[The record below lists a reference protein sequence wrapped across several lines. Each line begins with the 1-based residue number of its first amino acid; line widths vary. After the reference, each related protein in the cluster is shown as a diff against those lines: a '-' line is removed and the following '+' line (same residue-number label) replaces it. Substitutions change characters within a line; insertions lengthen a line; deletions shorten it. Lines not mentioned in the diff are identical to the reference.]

1 MSAEEQQ
8 GAPSEDELR
17 AAYERELSRL
27 TSTDVIAQ
35 SAVSLLNVA
44 ALRLRGGEGGAGRDL
59 GQVRDAIDAAS
70 ALLGILDRTMPGES
84 RPLRDAL
91 SQLQLAY
98 AAEVR
103 AAGAGAA
110 AEGPGARSEE
120 PAGPAPDAPMSA
132 PPTAAQESEGEQGR
146 RPGPAES
153 SGRLWVPG
161 R

>member
-1 MSAEEQQ
+1 MSAQEQQ
-8 GAPSEDELR
+8 GPPSEEELR

-27 TSTDVIAQ
+27 TSADVIAQ
-35 SAVSLLNVA
+35 AAVSLINVA

-70 ALLGILDRTMPGES
+70 ALLGVLDRTMAGET

-98 AAEVR
+98 AAEV
-103 AAGAGAA
+103 GGAA
-110 AEGPGARSEE
+110 AAATKTPGRREPEPKTPAEASPAPAPETPADE
-120 PAGPAPDAPMSA
+120 PA
-132 PPTAAQESEGEQGR
+132 EGEGR
-146 RPGPAES
+146 GPGPAES
-153 SGRLWVPG
+153 SGRLWIPG